1 MRGLAALAVDCDE
14 NAVDRLM
21 TYIGELEKWNPAYGL
36 VNAEGDDLVIKHILD
51 SLAPFRIIES
61 LLAES
66 DARAGAEAATPLMA
80 PSRAADARAGAMEAA
95 GDGKAAPESPSPA
108 PAGAT
113 VSDLGSGAGLPGIPL
128 SIVFPQRKFLLYER
142 MDRRVRFL
150 ETQKL
155 LLGLS
160 NVEICCAE
168 TSRPSRLYDIAVFRA
183 FRPFSDIK
191 LFRAIWKNTKTG
203 GALVAYK
210 GKILNAHLELERL
223 REDPAFSGGAAA
235 VDILPV
241 WVPFLEEERCAVVL
255 RKRRE

>member
-66 DARAGAEAATPLMA
+66 
-80 PSRAADARAGAMEAA
+80 DARAGAMEAA

-241 WVPFLEEERCAVVL
+241 WVPFLEEERCVVVL
-255 RKRRE
+255 RKRR

>member
-51 SLAPFRIIES
+51 SLAPFRIVES

-66 DARAGAEAATPLMA
+66 DARAGTT
-80 PSRAADARAGAMEAA
+80 EAA
-95 GDGKAAPESPSPA
+95 GDGKAAPESQSPA

-168 TSRPSRLYDIAVFRA
+168 TSRPPRPYDIAVFRA

-235 VDILPV
+235 ADILPV
-241 WVPFLEEERCAVVL
+241 WVPFLEEERCVVVL
-255 RKRRE
+255 RKRRG

>member
-14 NAVDRLM
+14 SAVDRLM

-51 SLAPFRIIES
+51 SLSPFRIIES
-61 LLAES
+61 LLAEF
-66 DARAGAEAATPLMA
+66 DARAGAEAAPSAA
-80 PSRAADARAGAMEAA
+80 PSGALDARAGPGDAA
-95 GDGKAAPESPSPA
+95 KVGKAVAGNKSLP

-168 TSRPSRLYDIAVFRA
+168 TSHPPRPYDIAVFRA

-210 GKILNAHLELERL
+210 GKILNASLELERL

-235 VDILPV
+235 ADILPV
-241 WVPFLEEERCAVVL
+241 WVPFLEEERCVTVL
-255 RKRRE
+255 QKRRG